1 MTKKLLA
8 FLLAAMMLFSLAACG
23 APAENAEKPADA
35 TAAVDDGT
43 EYHGELPFVKPDEEP
58 VTITIGIVTSGLVTD
73 YKENAYTKWLEAQ
86 TGLNLEFTQ
95 FADSKAAPTQ
105 VALMTAAGEKLPD
118 LLYRTGGISKQQG
131 ETYGQQGYFAPLTEY
146 FEKYAYY
153 FRQSYDQLY
162 RGDPTQLEL
171 TLRRCAGADNQPI
184 FCFPFVLRDQ
194 WSDAELQGWINQDWL
209 DKLGLKMPE
218 TIDELYNVLV
228 AFRDQDPNG
237 NGLKDEIPITGRTL
251 YTYQATEPLN
261 WIINAYT
268 YFDNHTH
275 FVANDRKISAPYDS
289 DEYREALKFINKLY
303 KEGLITEI
311 TWTQSDK
318 ELKGLINPAPG
329 EPCLCGIVFY
339 YSSTIFTEG
348 SDSLRAYTPLKPL
361 KAETPKGGYA
371 ATYYDRVMT
380 TYISADC
387 ARPDLAFKL
396 LDYMCSSDSY
406 LRQRYGE
413 FGVDWEWAEP
423 GKPGHRGGEA
433 KIRLINPMVSSEQN
447 AQCWHVVGTIA
458 SELDWQYE
466 VDLSKTDDWDTQRV
480 IKLNQLY
487 ANSMNAPVPDEVFDF
502 AIYSLSEYEERSD
515 FALDIRDY
523 VFNRRSAFCTNE
535 LDPND
540 DAAWQEYL
548 DGLNALHYDRW
559 VELAQIGYDRLFE

>member
-1 MTKKLLA
+1 MKRIFA
-8 FLLAAMMLFSLAACG
+8 FLLAALLLLSLGACG
-23 APAENAEKPADA
+23 APAEKADVPANQ
-35 TAAVDDGT
+35 TAAVDEG
-43 EYHGELPFVKPDEEP
+43 EYHGELPFVKPGEEP
-58 VTITIGIVTSGLVTD
+58 VTITIGITTNANVTD
-73 YKENAYTKWLEAQ
+73 YKDNAYTKWLEEK
-86 TGLNLEFTQ
+86 TGLNLEFMQ
-95 FADSKAAPTQ
+95 FADLKTYSTQ
-105 VALMTAAGEKLPD
+105 IALMVSSGEKLPD
-118 LLYRTGGISKQQG
+118 ILYRASSINKQQG
-131 ETYGQQGYFAPLTEY
+131 EQYGQDGYFAPLTEY

-153 FRQSYDQLY
+153 FRQAYDELY
-162 RGDPTQLEL
+162 NGDPTQLEL
-171 TLRRCAGADNQPI
+171 TLRRCSGADNQPI
-184 FCFPFVLRDQ
+184 FCFPFCLRDSY
-194 WSDAELQGWINQDWL
+194 SDPQLQGWINQDWL

-218 TIDELYNVLV
+218 TVAELYDVLV
-228 AFRDQDPNG
+228 AFRDGDPNG
-237 NGLKDEIPITGRTL
+237 NGKRDEIPIVGRAS
-251 YTYQATEPLN
+251 YTYEATDPLN

-268 YFDNHTH
+268 YFDDHVH
-275 FVANDRKISAPYDS
+275 FVANDRKISTPYNS
-289 DEYREALKFINKLY
+289 DEYRQALCFINKLY
-303 KEGLITEI
+303 REGLITQI
-311 TWTQSDK
+311 TWTQTNS
-318 ELKGLINPAPG
+318 ELKGIINPAPG
-329 EPCLCGIVFY
+329 DPYLAGVVFFNNG
-339 YSSTIFTEG
+339 SIFTQG
-348 SDSLRAYTPLKPL
+348 SDALRAYTPLKPL
-361 KAETPKGGYA
+361 KGETSKGGYA
-371 ATYYDRVMT
+371 VNYYSRIMT

-396 LDYMCSSDSY
+396 LDFTCSPEAY

-413 FGVDWEWAEP
+413 YGVDWEWAEP

-502 AIYSLSEYEERSD
+502 AIYSVSEYEERSE

-523 VFNRRSAFCTNE
+523 IFNRRSAFCTNE

-548 DGLNALHYDRW
+548 DGLDALHYDRW